1 MIMRKSHLAF
11 LHDLLV
17 ALASVGLAF
26 YLRVGDGAFVRYW
39 PVIEYGT
46 AIFGVIAGTCFLA
59 FGMYRGVWRYASL
72 PDLVCILKA
81 STVAV
86 LVFTLVLVMI
96 TRFEPIPRS
105 VPIIQWLLLVF
116 LLGGPRLAYRLFKDN
131 RLRRVTARQR
141 DQRVPVLLVG
151 ANDSAE
157 LFIRAAH
164 GNRHAP
170 YRVVAVLDERGRRQ
184 GREIHGVPICDGPA
198 HLAEVVARL
207 AQRGERPQRL
217 VLTDPTPA
225 GANMPVRRL
234 VEMAETAGL
243 AVSRLPSVT
252 ELRDAGEED
261 RLKLRP
267 IALED
272 LLGRPQIALDLAA
285 MRDLVGGRRVLV
297 TGAGGTIG
305 AELTRQIAGFGPAEL
320 VLVDNGEF
328 NLYSI
333 DLEVRETWPTLSCR
347 PVLCDVRDR
356 DRIVALCTGHRPEL
370 VFHAAALK
378 HVPMVEGNPG
388 EGVLT
393 NAIGTRNVADAARAV
408 GARAM
413 VQISTDK
420 AVNPTSVMGATKRLA
435 EHYCQA
441 LDLAGLGAGGA
452 PGAAPAGAG
461 RAAAAAA
468 DGEATRF
475 VVVRFGNVLGSSG
488 SVVPLFQRQLA
499 RGGPLTVTHPDI
511 RRYFMTVR
519 EAVGLVLHASA
530 HAVAHPAERGR
541 ILVLDMGEPVRI
553 ADVARQLI
561 RLSGLKP
568 DEDVKI
574 VFTGL
579 RPGEKLYEELFD
591 SSEVPM
597 RTGADGVLAAAPP
610 PIDLRVL
617 QRAVDE
623 LAAAAGR
630 SDSGPVLRL
639 LGQFVPG
646 YPCADDNP
654 HGTARLLR
662 RSNGYGRARG
672 DGGRREVME
681 VGQTD
686 GT

>member
-1 MIMRKSHLAF
+1 MRKSHLAF
-11 LHDLLV
+11 VHDVIV
-17 ALASVGLAF
+17 ALASFGLAI
-26 YLRVGDGAFVRYW
+26 YLRVGDAALPRYW

-46 AIFGVIAGTCFLA
+46 AIFGVIAAASFLA

-81 STVAV
+81 ATVAV
-86 LVFTLVLVMI
+86 LVFTVVLVMI
-96 TRFEPIPRS
+96 VRFEPIPRA

-131 RLRRVTARQR
+131 RLRRVTFRQR

-151 ANDSAE
+151 AGDAAD

-164 GNRHAP
+164 GSKHAP
-170 YRVVAVLDERGRRQ
+170 YRVVAILDARGRRL
-184 GREIHGVPICDGPA
+184 GREIHGVPVVDGPA
-198 HLAEVVARL
+198 CLSEVVSRL
-207 AQRGERPQRL
+207 ARRGVHPQRL
-217 VLTDPTPA
+217 VFTDPNLLGPEVSMR
-225 GANMPVRRL
+225 GL
-234 VEMAETAGL
+234 IETAEAAGL
-243 AVSRLPSVT
+243 TVARLPSLT

-272 LLGRPQIALDLAA
+272 LLGRPQIALDIAA
-285 MRDLVGGRRVLV
+285 MRDLIGGRRVLV

-305 AELTRQIAGFGPAEL
+305 AELTRQIAGFGPEEL

-333 DLEVRETWPTLSCR
+333 DLEVRESWPTLPCR

-356 DRIVALCTGHRPEL
+356 NRIAAVHREYRPEL

-378 HVPMVEGNPG
+378 HVPMVEANPG

-408 GARAM
+408 GATAM

-441 LDLAGLGAGGA
+441 LDLAGAV
-452 PGAAPAGAG
+452 PRGAAG
-461 RAAAAAA
+461 AA
-468 DGEATRF
+468 DAAATRF
-475 VVVRFGNVLGSSG
+475 IVVRFGNVLGSSG

-530 HAVAHPAERGR
+530 HAVAHAAERGR

-568 DEDVKI
+568 DEDVKV

-591 SSEVPM
+591 TSEVPIG
-597 RTGADGVLAAAPP
+597 TSATGVLAAAPP

-617 QRAVDE
+617 QRAVEE
-623 LAAAAGR
+623 LSGAAHRGDA
-630 SDSGPVLRL
+630 DSVLRL
-639 LGQFVPG
+639 LARFVPG
-646 YPCADDNP
+646 YSQ
-654 HGTARLLR
+654 HGAGPRDLGEGAHAPAVPVR
-662 RSNGYGRARG
+662 PPWDGKRSDRPPEEAGRA
-672 DGGRREVME
+672 
-681 VGQTD
+681 
-686 GT
+686 